1 MGTAVKPYNEGSK
14 KQEVEQ
20 MFDNIAHSYDFLN
33 HAFSFGIDV
42 LWRKRAIRILKKE
55 SPKMVLD
62 VATGTADFAIE
73 AARMKLNAEKI
84 VGVDLSEGML
94 EIGRK
99 KIRERNWDKVIELQK
114 GDSENLPFESNT
126 FDAFTVA
133 FGVRNFENLEAG
145 LTEML
150 RVIKPGAIGIV
161 LEFSKPRNFPIKQ
174 LFQFYFKFIM
184 PLIGRLI
191 SKDRRAYE
199 YLPESVQAFPSG
211 KEFTSILEKCG
222 YVDCKVIALSGGIAS
237 IYIGRKPK

>member
-1 MGTAVKPYNEGSK
+1 MGTTVKPYNEGTK

-55 SPKMVLD
+55 NPKLVLD
-62 VATGTADFAIE
+62 VATGTADFALE
-73 AARMKLNAEKI
+73 AARMKLNADKI

-99 KIRERNWDKVIELQK
+99 KIREKNWDKVIELQK
-114 GDSENLPFESNT
+114 GDSENLPFETNT

-133 FGVRNFENLEAG
+133 FGVRNFEHLEAG

-150 RVIKPGAIGIV
+150 RVIKPGAMGIV
-161 LEFSKPRNFPIKQ
+161 LEFSKPNKFPIKQ
-174 LFQFYFKFIM
+174 LFRFYFKYIM

-211 KEFTSILEKCG
+211 KEFTAILEKCG
-222 YVDCKVIALSGGIAS
+222 YVDCKIVSLSGGIAS

>member
-42 LWRKRAIRILKKE
+42 LWRKKAIRILKKE
-55 SPKMVLD
+55 NPKQVLD
-62 VATGTADFAIE
+62 VATGTADFALE
-73 AARMKLNAEKI
+73 AARMKLNADKI

-114 GDSENLPFESNT
+114 GDSENLPFETNT

-133 FGVRNFENLEAG
+133 FGVRNFEHLEAG

-150 RVIKPGAIGIV
+150 RVIKPGAMGIV
-161 LEFSKPRNFPIKQ
+161 LEFSKPTKFPIKQ
-174 LFQFYFKFIM
+174 LFRFYFKYIM
-184 PLIGRLI
+184 PLIGRMI
-191 SKDRRAYE
+191 SKDKRAYD

-211 KEFTSILEKCG
+211 KDFTNILEKCG
-222 YVDCKVIALSGGIAS
+222 YVDCKIIPLSGGIAS